1 MARALL
7 DECIDWR
14 LSRWISR
21 HAVRAIKDMQW
32 TGLRDGTLLERAEA
46 EFDPLITVDR
56 KLPTQQNVGARS
68 LMVIVLAVGSSRLKD
83 LTPLAGRIERE
94 LDEVR
99 PGVVVLISEP

>member
-1 MARALL
+1 MASALL

-46 EFDPLITVDR
+46 EFDALITVDR
-56 KLPTQQNVGARS
+56 KIPTQQNVEARS
-68 LMVIVLAVGSSRLKD
+68 LMVTRASG
-83 LTPLAGRIERE
+83 GIEPAEGPHPARWP
-94 LDEVR
+94 D
-99 PGVVVLISEP
+99 